1 MKFDFVIGN
10 PPYQDETLGDN
21 KGYAPPVYHKFLEE
35 SYKVGNAVEMIHPAR
50 FLFNAGSTP
59 KAWNEQM
66 LNDPH
71 IKVKLYQQDSSK
83 VFSNT
88 DIKGGVAVT
97 YRDGKKKCG
106 AIGTFTPY
114 NEMNSIVRKV
124 CINTSF
130 DSIASIIFIQNRF
143 DLQALYEDYPES
155 RASIGSDGRDS
166 RLEKNIFIKVPIF
179 QDSAFSEDIKVLGV
193 LKNKRTWK
201 HLKKKYID
209 MSHENLSKYK
219 VVLPV
224 ANGSGDFGQMLSSPI
239 VQTPF
244 EAYTRSF
251 IGIGAFETIEEAE
264 AALKYVKTKFARAML
279 SVLKVT
285 QMNNK
290 DVWEKV
296 PIQDF
301 TPDSDIDWSGSVAE
315 IDQQLYRKYGLSDDE
330 ITFIETKVKEMI

>member
-35 SYKVGNAVEMIHPAR
+35 SYKIANTVEMIHPAR

-59 KAWNEQM
+59 KQWNEQM

-71 IKVKLYQQDSSK
+71 IKVKLYEQDSSK
-83 VFSNT
+83 IFANT

-97 YRDGKKKCG
+97 YRDAKREFGV
-106 AIGTFTPY
+106 IGTFTPY
-114 NEMNSIVRKV
+114 SEMNAIVRK
-124 CINTSF
+124 IPIIGTS
-130 DSIASIIFIQNRF
+130 DSLASIIFIQNRF

-166 RLEKNIFIKVPIF
+166 RLEKNIFVKVPIF
-179 QDSAFSEDIKVLGV
+179 QEEAFAEDIKVLGV
-193 LKNKRTWK
+193 MKNKRTWK
-201 HLKKKYID
+201 HVKKKYID
-209 MSHENLSKYK
+209 IHHENLTRYK

-224 ANGSGDFGQMLSSPI
+224 ANGSGAFGQPLSSPV
-239 VQTPF
+239 VQKPY

-251 IGIGAFETIEEAE
+251 IGIGAFETAWEAE
-264 AALKYVKTKFARAML
+264 ATLKYIKTKFARAML

-301 TPDSDIDWSGSVAE
+301 TPNSDIDWSGSVAD
-315 IDQQLYRKYGLSDDE
+315 IDRQLYRKYSLSEDE
-330 ITFIETKVKEMI
+330 ISFIEEKVKEMV